1 MEGIGVPAG
10 GSTGR
15 RPLASLNCSARESSR
30 EEKSSALIGAD
41 DFALPTYWR
50 ELSSTPVRTASE
62 VNKMAAIIVART

>member
-30 EEKSSALIGAD
+30 EEKSSAAEDLAEKT
-41 DFALPTYWR
+41 ALGVVAAMANKNR
-50 ELSSTPVRTASE
+50 EKLG
-62 VNKMAAIIVART
+62 